1 MIDRL
6 EIMELAREFGL
17 APNVVEKDYVL
28 GWLLAGISNHAELG
42 AAWVFKGGTCLKKC
56 YFETYR
62 FSEDLDFTLP
72 GASMLDE
79 TRLRQIFN
87 DISGWVYDQ
96 AGIECPRDTFRFEV
110 YENKR
115 GGMSAEGR
123 VGYRGPMQRRG
134 DSPRIKLDLTSDEIL
149 VLKPTLREVHHPYS
163 DRPDGG
169 IQVQCYSYE
178 EVFAEKVR
186 ALAER
191 ERPRDLYDVV
201 HLFWHTSERPDR
213 TSVLRTL
220 EEKCAFKGIE
230 VPTMAALEDRP
241 ERAELETEWAN
252 MLAHQLPALPPFAQ
266 FWNELPAVF
275 DWLHGAIEQATPQPI
290 PARGGG
296 AIDET
301 WRPPPMVQAW
311 HANIPLEIIRFA
323 AANHLCVNLSYQ
335 GSQRLIE
342 PYSLRR
348 TQEGNLLLHAVKH
361 QTGEPRSYR
370 VDRIQGAEA
379 TQEPFVPR
387 FAIEFSASEL
397 LSAPD
402 TARRS
407 IGANPFR
414 TSTLTSRRTPR
425 RSKALSSGPKY
436 VHQCTLCGKKFTRKT
451 NNSRLNPHKDKQGYP
466 CPGRTGLYVTTKY

>member
-1 MIDRL
+1 
-6 EIMELAREFGL
+6 MEFAREFGL

-72 GASMLDE
+72 DASTLDE
-79 TRLRQIFN
+79 ARLGQIFN
-87 DISGWVYDQ
+87 EVAVWVYDQ
-96 AGIECPRDTFRFEV
+96 TGIECPRDTFRFEV
-110 YENKR
+110 YENNR

-123 VGYRGPMQRRG
+123 VGYLGPMQRRG

-149 VLKPTLREVHHPYS
+149 VLEPISREVHHPYS

-169 IQVQCYSYE
+169 IQIQCYSYE

-201 HLFWHTSERPDR
+201 HLYRHTSERPDR
-213 TSVLRTL
+213 TSVLHTL
-220 EEKCAFKGIE
+220 EEKCAFKGID
-230 VPTMAALEDRP
+230 VPTMVALEDRP

-266 FWNELPAVF
+266 FWDELPAVF
-275 DWLHGAIEQATPQPI
+275 DWLHGVMELAAPRPI
-290 PARGGG
+290 PAMGGVM
-296 AIDET
+296 DET
-301 WRPPPMVQAW
+301 WHPPAMVQAW
-311 HANIPLEIIRFA
+311 HANVPLEIIRFA
-323 AANHLCVNLSYQ
+323 AANHLCVNLAYQ

-348 TQEGNLLLHAVKH
+348 TQEGNLLLHAVRH

-379 TQEPFVPR
+379 TQEPFIPR
-387 FAIEFSASEL
+387 YAIEFSASGP
-397 LSAPD
+397 LSTPAS
-402 TARRS
+402 ARRS
-407 IGANPFR
+407 TGANLFR
-414 TSTLTSRRTPR
+414 TSTLTTRRTPR
-425 RSKALSSGPKY
+425 KRKAISSGPMY
-436 VHQCTLCGKKFTRKT
+436 VHECSLCGKKFTRKS
-451 NNSRLNPHKDKQGYP
+451 NNSKLNPHKDKQGYP
-466 CPGRTGLYVTTKY
+466 CPGRTGMYVTTKY